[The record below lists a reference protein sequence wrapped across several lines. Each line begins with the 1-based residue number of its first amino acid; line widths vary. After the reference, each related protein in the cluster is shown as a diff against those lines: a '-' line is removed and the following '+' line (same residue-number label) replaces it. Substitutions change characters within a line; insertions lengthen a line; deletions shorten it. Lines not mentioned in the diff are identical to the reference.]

1 MEEIEI
7 IKTYNTNDAF
17 RVLSITFG
25 LMILM
30 WYLQYHWRRRHLYK
44 MASMRP
50 GPLTLPLI
58 GNALSFVGSSNDML
72 SKLMEIMNKYQSP
85 VRLWLGNKLL
95 FGVWEARDMEIIL
108 NSSHALTKEEL
119 YKFTECVVGTGLF
132 TAPVPKWKRHRKII
146 MPTFNQRTLNE
157 FVGCFSEQSN
167 IFVNQL
173 EKQVGRGFFDI
184 FYLISRCTLDIICE
198 TAIGITV
205 KAQTEDS
212 DYAKWINK
220 GMEIICIRMCNILYR
235 SDYIFNRTSMSKELK
250 DLNDKVHQFTGGV
263 VKQKREA
270 YQKKMREQ
278 RNMSEGYVDEGFSES
293 ITRKSLLQLLIELSE
308 NGAGFTDDELRNEVD
323 TFMIAGSDTT
333 ASTMSFTF
341 IMLAM
346 FPDIQQKVYE
356 EVMDVLGPDRI
367 VEHSDLN
374 KFEFLEQVL
383 KETMRIFPVG
393 PFLVRSI
400 TKDIQLEKCV
410 LPAGS
415 SVMLGIISLHR
426 NEEIWP
432 SPLKFDPD
440 RFLPENVAKRH
451 SYAWLPFSGGP
462 RNCVGLKKY
471 KFSTTYKSIE
481 DIKLK
486 VDIML
491 KPIDGYA
498 IAIEFRE

>member
-1 MEEIEI
+1 
-7 IKTYNTNDAF
+7 
-17 RVLSITFG
+17 
-25 LMILM
+25 
-30 WYLQYHWRRRHLYK
+30 

-50 GPLTLPLI
+50 GPPTLPLI
-58 GNALSFVGSSNDML
+58 GNALSIVSSSNDML

-85 VRLWLGNKLL
+85 VRVWLGNKLL
-95 FGVWEARDMEIIL
+95 FGVWEADDLKIIL
-108 NSSHALTKEEL
+108 NCSHALNKKEL
-119 YKFTECVVGTGLF
+119 YKFTKCTLGTGLF
-132 TAPVPKWKRHRKII
+132 TAPAPKWKRHRKII

-198 TAIGITV
+198 TVMGITV

-220 GMEIICIRMCNILYR
+220 VMEIIFIRMFNVFYH
-235 SDYIFNRTSMSKELK
+235 SDYVFNRTSMSRELK
-250 DLNDKVHQFTGGV
+250 DLVDKMHQFTGGV

-270 YQKKMREQ
+270 YQKKMREEK
-278 RNMSEGYVDEGFSES
+278 NMSEGYVDESYSES
-293 ITRKSLLQLLIELSE
+293 ITTKSFLQLLIELSE
-308 NGAGFTDDELRNEVD
+308 NGACFTDEELRDEVD

-333 ASTMSFTF
+333 ASMTSFTF

-356 EVMDVLGPDRI
+356 EVMDVLGPDKF

-374 KFEFLEQVL
+374 KFEFLERVL
-383 KETMRIFPVG
+383 KETMRLFPAG

-415 SVMLGIISLHR
+415 SVVLGIMGLHR
-426 NEEIWP
+426 DEKNWP
-432 SPLKFDPD
+432 DPLKFDPD

-462 RNCVGLKKY
+462 RNYVGLKHALMSMKCIIATIIRKY
-471 KFSTTYKSIE
+471 KFSTTYKSID

-486 VDIML
+486 VNFML
-491 KPIDGYA
+491 KPSSCYRI
-498 IAIEFRE
+498 